1 MLLPPLLPPP
11 LLLLLLPLL
20 LLPLPSLPL
29 LAQLVGLQMDHSL
42 NLTGTIGHN
51 NNRPQQAHAGR
62 CAGWAHLGPGLGPGC
77 VEYCLELCWS
87 PRVRLHQEDE
97 GGGSDGTGCTRT

>member
-51 NNRPQQAHAGR
+51 NNRPQQQSATTSPR
-62 CAGWAHLGPGLGPGC
+62 GPMCGLGAPRARPWSRLCRILPRALLEPTGPTTPG
-77 VEYCLELCWS
+77 
-87 PRVRLHQEDE
+87 
-97 GGGSDGTGCTRT
+97 G